1 MIAPAP
7 LLLFALLLGLVLIG
21 LSVLRWRSARLV
33 QRLVLGA
40 AGVLGALFTLTF
52 FGAVIG
58 IPMMLFAL
66 AGYVACQ
73 IVAGIEG
80 IRARAVT
87 GLIALGLLFAPFAP
101 RIGQEGRLMHSR
113 ANYAALWAEA
123 AQQPLA
129 AQIGQY
135 TLSLPWSPQIRV
147 HTLCPRGAP
156 TKPGQC
162 VIAALDPQ
170 TGRRGVLQG
179 GPPPAAPGKTAQLAG
194 LELVATDPAGR
205 PEVYTATNL
214 ERGRSVPRADWCKAH
229 PEAASGVWCQAP
241 LARTVLLR
249 PAPFAPELANHL
261 DDDILY
267 HDYHDAGLAPLPAD
281 ATGTPAR
288 FTCSPTRDTVRD
300 REPERVPFRLCLLR
314 FQPLPG
320 LEARVRFDR
329 LADDALRPAALQVME
344 QLPPYLRA
352 MGLQP

>member
-7 LLLFALLLGLVLIG
+7 LLLSALLLGLVMIG
-21 LSVLRWRSARLV
+21 LSVLRRPEARLV

-40 AGVLGALFTLTF
+40 VAVLGALLTLTF
-52 FGAVIG
+52 FGAILG

-80 IRARAVT
+80 FRARAVA

-101 RIGQEGRLMHSR
+101 RIGQEAQLMHSR
-113 ANYAALWAEA
+113 ANYAALWQEA
-123 AQQPLA
+123 AQHPLA

-147 HTLCPRGAP
+147 HTVCPPGAP
-156 TKPGQC
+156 SKPGQC

-170 TGRRGVLQG
+170 QGRRGVLRG

-194 LELVATDPAGR
+194 LELVATDPAGL
-205 PEVYTATNL
+205 PELQVVTNL
-214 ERGRSVPRADWCKAH
+214 EGGARTSRAEWCKAH
-229 PEAASGVWCQAP
+229 PEAAASVWCQAP
-241 LARTVLLR
+241 LARRVLLR
-249 PAPFAPELANHL
+249 PLPISRELSDHL
-261 DDDILY
+261 DDDHY
-267 HDYHDAGLAPLPAD
+267 YDDYRDAGLAPLPAD
-281 ATGTPAR
+281 ATASPAR
-288 FTCSPTRDTVRD
+288 FTCSPTRDAVRA
-300 REPERVPFRLCLLR
+300 REPAQVPFRLCLLR

-320 LEARVRFDR
+320 LEARVEFDG